1 MGAQLSSD
9 LANLAVSES
18 KEWLITNGIGG
29 YAAGTVSGLLT
40 RRYHGLLI
48 AALEPPLGRTLLLS
62 KLNEI
67 VTYGEQKYDLYCDR
81 WVDQSVF
88 PQGYQYISNF
98 FLVGTT
104 PVWEYKFAD
113 ALLEKRIWMKQGEN
127 TTYIRYTL
135 SRGSLPLT
143 LSLQTLVNYRDHHG
157 DTHSSNNWKMEVN
170 AIAGGIEV
178 AANPEVTRLYLFSDH
193 SQESKVNWQPNHIW
207 YRNYA
212 LAIEKYRGLIYCE
225 DHLLAATGTITLSPQ
240 DSVTIVAST
249 EPKPNLDAES
259 TWKKQYKYEQ
269 ELLGKSRRLE
279 LGKSNSQSIPPQWI
293 SQLVLAANQ
302 FIVDRPTA
310 VFRDGKT
317 IIAGYPWFNDW
328 GRDTMISLPGLTLAI
343 GRPSIAR
350 FILRTYA
357 EYVSQGMLPN
367 VFPDGKDQPDYNTVD
382 ATLWYFEAIYAYYK
396 NTLDKSLIK
405 ELFPVLADI
414 ITNYRKGTRYN
425 IHQDSD
431 GLLYAGEAGYQL
443 TWMDAKVDD
452 WVVTPRM
459 GKPVEINALWYNAL
473 IIMEQLA
480 LELDLPQLGYTN
492 LAQRVKEGFQKFW
505 DDDLEYCYDVISTPQ
520 GNDDSLRPNQ
530 IFAVSFPSVKKAPS
544 LLIPRQQ
551 KRIVDLVAKELLT
564 PWGLRTLAP
573 SHPNYQGHYG
583 GDRRK
588 RDGAYHQGTVWTWLI
603 GHFIQAHLKV
613 YQQPEMARQF
623 LTPFVH
629 ALNTGCIGKVSEI
642 FDGDPP
648 FASRGCMSQAWSVA
662 EVLRSWQLINE
673 YQAVK
678 S

>member
-1 MGAQLSSD
+1 MGAKFSSD
-9 LANLAVSES
+9 LSNLTVSES

-29 YAAGTVSGLLT
+29 YGAGTVSGLLT

-48 AALEPPLGRTLLLS
+48 AALEPPLGRTLLMS

-81 WVDQSVF
+81 WADKSIF

-113 ALLEKRIWMKQGEN
+113 VILEKRIWMKQGEN
-127 TTYIRYTL
+127 TTYVRYTL
-135 SRGSLPLT
+135 TRGSLPLT
-143 LSLQTLVNYRDHHG
+143 LSLQALVNYRDHHG
-157 DTHSSNNWKMEVN
+157 DTHSNGWKMQVDL
-170 AIAGGIEV
+170 IAGGIEV
-178 AANPEVTRLYLFSDH
+178 AADPEITRLYLFSDH
-193 SQESKVNWQPNHIW
+193 TQKTQVDWQPSHIW
-207 YRNYA
+207 YHNYA

-225 DHLLAATGTITLSPQ
+225 DHLLAATGTVTLSQ
-240 DSVTIVAST
+240 HDSVTIVAST

-259 TWKKQYKYEQ
+259 TWKNQYKYEQ
-269 ELLGKSRRLE
+269 ELLSKSRRLE
-279 LGKSNSQSIPPQWI
+279 LGKLNSQSISQSIPPQWI

-302 FIVDRPTA
+302 FIVDRPTT

-367 VFPDGKDQPDYNTVD
+367 VFPDGKKEPDYNTVD
-382 ATLWYFEAIYAYYK
+382 ATLWYFEAIYAYYQS
-396 NTLDKSLIK
+396 TLDKSLIK

-414 ITNYRKGTRYN
+414 IINYRKGTRYN

-431 GLLYAGEAGYQL
+431 GLLYAGEDGHQL

-452 WVVTPRM
+452 WVVTPRR

-473 IIMEQLA
+473 IIMEHLA
-480 LELDLPQLGYTN
+480 IELDRPQLGYTN
-492 LAQRVKEGFQKFW
+492 LAQQVKEGFQKFW
-505 DDDLEYCYDVISTPQ
+505 DDELGYCYDVIGTPQ
-520 GNDDSLRPNQ
+520 GNDDALRPNQ
-530 IFAVSFPSVKKAPS
+530 IFAVSLPSIKKAPS
-544 LLIPRQQ
+544 LLIPQQQ

-573 SHPNYQGHYG
+573 NHPNYQGHYG
-583 GDRRK
+583 GNRRQ
-588 RDGAYHQGTVWTWLI
+588 RDGAYHQGTVWAWLI

-623 LTPFVH
+623 LTPFAH
-629 ALNTGCIGKVSEI
+629 ALDAGCIGKISEI

-648 FASRGCMSQAWSVA
+648 FAPRGS
-662 EVLRSWQLINE
+662 
-673 YQAVK
+673 
-678 S
+678 